1 MFTSEWGS
9 VGNRGGDC
17 RSYGLFF
24 FLSLSFFV
32 NSHALGYTFSVLLV
46 SCAFHFSFCIRLE
59 SCVTSLSVMTA
70 EIPASQNLWGTYT
83 SHALHSPPSY
93 KEVCAT
99 RMLREKC
106 TGCQDLRLASNR
118 AQLYTCVYIYF
129 FCPLD
134 VSPWRLYVR
143 DPLACSGFP
152 LYPVR
157 VRSLLLLVFT
167 DYPAAVKHQR
177 RSGRGTSGGR
187 VAAAF
192 RLGANH
198 SLMRC
203 PCRSARRS
211 KKPQLS

>member
-1 MFTSEWGS
+1 M
-9 VGNRGGDC
+9 
-17 RSYGLFF
+17 
-24 FLSLSFFV
+24 
-32 NSHALGYTFSVLLV
+32 NSHALGYASSVLLV
-46 SCAFHFSFCIRLE
+46 SCAFHFSFSIRLE
-59 SCVTSLSVMTA
+59 SCVPSFSVMTA
-70 EIPASQNLWGTYT
+70 EIPASQALWCTYT

-118 AQLYTCVYIYF
+118 AQLYTFVFLFF
-129 FCPLD
+129 FCLLD

-143 DPLACSGFP
+143 DPLTCSSFP
-152 LYPVR
+152 LHPVR
-157 VRSLLLLVFT
+157 VRSLMLLVFT
-167 DYPAAVKHQR
+167 EYPAAVYHQR

-187 VAAAF
+187 AAAF

-203 PCRSARRS
+203 PGRSARPS